1 MQTGIQ
7 AVDFGRQGVDPE
19 GFARDLGGS
28 FERYG
33 FAVVSGHGLPQ
44 GAIDRCLA
52 CFRDFFD
59 LPVDAKLRYH
69 VPGSAGARGYTPFGI
84 ETAKGA
90 EHHDLKEFWHV
101 GRELPPGH
109 RYRRYMPGNLWIDEI
124 PGFRDATLGLW
135 EAFDALGR
143 QLLRTIAVHLGLDES
158 FFEDKVG
165 EGNSVLRVIHY
176 PPVAPGSTGQRAG
189 AHEDINVITLLLGA
203 EEAGLQVLDRD
214 GRWLDVN
221 PEPGS
226 LVCNVGDMLQRLTNH
241 VLPSTTHRVVN
252 PSAERASFPRFSL
265 PFFLHFNPDFEIRTL
280 PGCAGPAR
288 PDRYPE
294 PITADAYL
302 QERLRQIRLA

>member
-135 EAFDALGR
+135 
-143 QLLRTIAVHLGLDES
+143 
-158 FFEDKVG
+158 
-165 EGNSVLRVIHY
+165 
-176 PPVAPGSTGQRAG
+176 
-189 AHEDINVITLLLGA
+189 
-203 EEAGLQVLDRD
+203 
-214 GRWLDVN
+214 
-221 PEPGS
+221 
-226 LVCNVGDMLQRLTNH
+226 
-241 VLPSTTHRVVN
+241 
-252 PSAERASFPRFSL
+252 
-265 PFFLHFNPDFEIRTL
+265 
-280 PGCAGPAR
+280 
-288 PDRYPE
+288 
-294 PITADAYL
+294 
-302 QERLRQIRLA
+302 